1 MWSHGC
7 VDLNDLG
14 TSVLMLPSKGWFPG
28 SVNHDAV
35 IAQVGLLAAVS
46 GGWGPLFRPLFSPL
60 SSVLPNP
67 THALI

>member
-35 IAQVGLLAAVS
+35 IAQVRLSLGLYLVACLDA
-46 GGWGPLFRPLFSPL
+46 
-60 SSVLPNP
+60 
-67 THALI
+67 I

>member
-35 IAQVGLLAAVS
+35 IAQVRLYVGFYLVAFLDS
-46 GGWGPLFRPLFSPL
+46 ISTP
-60 SSVLPNP
+60 
-67 THALI
+67 I